1 MEGGGSWGMGA
12 EMLGHGDGDL
22 GGGVLKQGHCH
33 QAETKSV
40 QVSVMLLHQEQTS
53 QGAINGV
60 IVRPLLPILSP
71 EGGL

>member
-1 MEGGGSWGMGA
+1 MGA

-33 QAETKSV
+33 GAETKPVCSRLCNAPV
-40 QVSVMLLHQEQTS
+40 PGADIPK
-53 QGAINGV
+53 GAINGV
-60 IVRPLLPILSP
+60 IARPLLPILSP